1 MTMHSLEML
10 NGLGAK
16 RLQALYNVGIMTQEQ
31 LVLYFPAKYAD
42 YTNVKAIS
50 DCVPGED
57 AVLRVRVSG
66 KVSQARVRGRA
77 ITRAVLCDESGTIP
91 ATWFSQP
98 WMFKQLNGREEFTV
112 YGRIDRF
119 NGKLCL
125 NAPRIVTDLSLTPVY
140 SPIDAIP
147 PKVLRS
153 LIRDALE
160 NCALNETLPESLI
173 SQYGLMPRNEAV
185 RQMHFP
191 ADRQT
196 LERALY
202 RFHFEELLFFMM
214 NAVSIKQNG
223 ERGVCVSVSDQS
235 RKEYLDALSFPLT
248 GAQKRVLG
256 EIERD
261 LASERPMARL
271 VQGDVGSGK
280 TAVAFGTI
288 YECVKDGWQC
298 AMMAPT
304 EILAQQHFD
313 SARTILG
320 KIGVNCAL
328 LTGNLSAK
336 QRRQVLEGLES
347 GEIQAVFG
355 THALVSPNVKYKNLG
370 FAVTDEQHRFGVRQ
384 RTRLGEKGSNPN
396 VLVMSATPIPRTI
409 ALILY
414 GDLDISVIDEL
425 PPGRIPVKTRLV
437 PESKREDLYGFIV
450 AEAKKGKQAYFVC
463 PLVEDSEA
471 VEAESAQHLFDEM
484 KHSSLGQLRIG
495 LVYGRQSN
503 DEKQETLEKFYRGEL
518 DILVSTTVIEVGVN
532 VPNATVMVVENA
544 ERFGLSQ
551 LHQLRGRVGRG
562 MDEAWC
568 FLMANAT
575 EKLRVLTQTND
586 GFVIAQKD
594 LELRGPGDLFGTR
607 QTGAIAGLDI
617 RAAEDS
623 RMLSELNTLAKK
635 IARSEDEDSLRIR
648 AEAALWLKD
657 KNDVIFAAN

>member
-1 MTMHSLEML
+1 MCSGQTATRRMSR
-10 NGLGAK
+10 AS
-16 RLQALYNVGIMTQEQ
+16 GI
-31 LVLYFPAKYAD
+31 
-42 YTNVKAIS
+42 
-50 DCVPGED
+50 
-57 AVLRVRVSG
+57 VSRPN
-66 KVSQARVRGRA
+66 ARN
-77 ITRAVLCDESGTIP
+77 TI
-91 ATWFSQP
+91 
-98 WMFKQLNGREEFTV
+98 
-112 YGRIDRF
+112 
-119 NGKLCL
+119 
-125 NAPRIVTDLSLTPVY
+125 
-140 SPIDAIP
+140 
-147 PKVLRS
+147 
-153 LIRDALE
+153 
-160 NCALNETLPESLI
+160 
-173 SQYGLMPRNEAV
+173 
-185 RQMHFP
+185 
-191 ADRQT
+191 
-196 LERALY
+196 
-202 RFHFEELLFFMM
+202 
-214 NAVSIKQNG
+214 
-223 ERGVCVSVSDQS
+223 
-235 RKEYLDALSFPLT
+235 
-248 GAQKRVLG
+248 
-256 EIERD
+256 
-261 LASERPMARL
+261 
-271 VQGDVGSGK
+271 
-280 TAVAFGTI
+280 
-288 YECVKDGWQC
+288 
-298 AMMAPT
+298 
-304 EILAQQHFD
+304 
-313 SARTILG
+313 
-320 KIGVNCAL
+320 
-328 LTGNLSAK
+328 
-336 QRRQVLEGLES
+336 
-347 GEIQAVFG
+347 
-355 THALVSPNVKYKNLG
+355 
-370 FAVTDEQHRFGVRQ
+370 VRQ

-575 EKLRVLTQTND
+575 EKLRVMTQTND

-594 LELRGPGDLFGTR
+594 LQLRGPGDLFGTR